1 MNNNQIDPKQEPD
14 QLSDEELEA
23 VAGGG
28 LLDAAKDFVGDV
40 YEAGKDLVGNIAET
54 IEKHL

>member
-1 MNNNQIDPKQEPD
+1 MNNNQIDPKQEPE
-14 QLSDEELEA
+14 QLSDEDLEA

-28 LLDAAKDFVGDV
+28 LLDDAKNFVGDV
-40 YEAGKDLVGNIAET
+40 YEAGKDLVVNVAET